1 MEQINKL
8 LIILVSLAIGAIMY
22 IVTIDNKTAEN
33 FAKTSEGIAKTS
45 EGIAKSSENII
56 SDVVKAAEKVAQT
69 TENKNIVIPPHPYN
83 ECIKLLIDQVNK
95 ESKTSDFDKMKA
107 VCFGLLE
114 KEKN

>member
-8 LIILVSLAIGAIMY
+8 LIFLVGLAIGAIIY
-22 IVTIDNKTAEN
+22 IVICFTEN
-33 FAKTSEGIAKTS
+33 
-45 EGIAKSSENII
+45 
-56 SDVVKAAEKVAQT
+56 V
-69 TENKNIVIPPHPYN
+69 ENKNVIIAPHPYN